1 MRIELF
7 TDDTPNNYINEDTM
21 KHYYFKDYKHLR
33 DVIFEDDPTPLSLKV
48 LGSMGFIMTLLM
60 LLFI

>member
-1 MRIELF
+1 MKIELF
-7 TDDTPNNYINEDTM
+7 TDETPFNYTERDNM
-21 KHYYFKDYKHLR
+21 KDYYFKDYKHLR